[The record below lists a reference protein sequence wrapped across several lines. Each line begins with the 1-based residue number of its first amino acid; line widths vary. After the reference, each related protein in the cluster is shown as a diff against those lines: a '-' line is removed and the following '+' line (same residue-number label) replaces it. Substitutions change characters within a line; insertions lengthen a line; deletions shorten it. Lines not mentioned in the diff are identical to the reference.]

1 MAKALSLVSLMALW
15 ARIWLMSVSFSCTFI
30 IAFQKDLL
38 SLVCGAGQ
46 AGGTGR
52 AVRAGRYR
60 LVSPWVGGHK
70 GSRHG
75 ACRQVHGCDRRWGGA
90 KPGRWIVRDTPLE
103 MQAGLPASQ
112 H

>member
-52 AVRAGRYR
+52 AVRAGGTGRA
-60 LVSPWVGGHK
+60 VQVGEPVGGWAQ
-70 GSRHG
+70 GQPARG
-75 ACRQVHGCDRRWGGA
+75 V
-90 KPGRWIVRDTPLE
+90 
-103 MQAGLPASQ
+103 QASAWV
-112 H
+112 